1 MLFKKSLQISN
12 SALYFRIIKINVY
25 YFFQE
30 PKTDKDEEFCKKVND
45 SLNNPPTPGSSRG
58 GGLASGLPSEL
69 SGLGRQFL
77 DSLQDRVSICQLFC
91 TALMQ
96 TRDILKYL
104 YN

>member
-1 MLFKKSLQISN
+1 MSLQISS
-12 SALYFRIIKINVY
+12 SALYFRVIEIIAC

-69 SGLGRQFL
+69 SGLGRQIL
-77 DSLQDRVSICQLFC
+77 DTLKQGSHLSIILYSFDAN
-91 TALMQ
+91 TWYFWSIY
-96 TRDILKYL
+96 TIRDD
-104 YN
+104 